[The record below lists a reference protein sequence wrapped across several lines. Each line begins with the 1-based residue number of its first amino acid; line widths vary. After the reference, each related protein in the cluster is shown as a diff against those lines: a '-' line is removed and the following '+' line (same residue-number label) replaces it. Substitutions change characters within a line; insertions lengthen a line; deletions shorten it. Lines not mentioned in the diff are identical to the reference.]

1 LQRLSRPPSSRSLP
15 PAKQGL
21 RRHRGHVTRSLR
33 ILISD
38 ELDLQESSDN
48 SFLLHEL
55 VHVLQFRYQS
65 GSTFASC
72 EDTLKSEREAYRAQ
86 NAYLR
91 RQGRLERYGDML
103 MHVSCAPV
111 QPRGGTSVT
120 LEMSPGG
127 PNEAQAFDRF
137 MEEWGR
143 DRTARKGLGK

>member
-1 LQRLSRPPSSRSLP
+1 M
-15 PAKQGL
+15 
-21 RRHRGHVTRSLR
+21 
-33 ILISD
+33 
-38 ELDLQESSDN
+38 
-48 SFLLHEL
+48 
-55 VHVLQFRYQS
+55 HVLQFRYQS